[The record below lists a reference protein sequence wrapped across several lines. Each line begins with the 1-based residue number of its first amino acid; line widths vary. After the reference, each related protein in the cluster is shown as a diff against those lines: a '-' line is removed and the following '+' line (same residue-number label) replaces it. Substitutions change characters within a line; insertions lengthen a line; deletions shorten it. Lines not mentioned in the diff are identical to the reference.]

1 LANVPAYPTGLGDEF
16 ELALYGYP
24 VTFYHLIIV
33 MSRVA
38 YFLKLLLYLSLNL
51 WFLAGGHLKLAH
63 ASQLPHWDKG
73 KYVPTLVWNTNTG
86 VQISQPGRKFNEVE
100 TNSYQQALVPL
111 GSTWKLFIY
120 AYLVETQAAEKDYIC
135 SDLNKNQGEEYC
147 CLPGA
152 RINRDTALAQS
163 CGAYFSAKRLLI
175 TQEKWQRWLDTDF
188 KQAPG
193 WLHNIAQ
200 MQASTL
206 VPVNSLLQ
214 VLEDLPVASQVSA
227 RNALIKVNLQT
238 GLATTLADL
247 GTGVRLKTW
256 SWFDQKNASAGSAKL
271 TSKNKTNTTP
281 TGPRIGGAVGWLPN
295 GRAFWWGAAGTSKT
309 SLLQHHEWIAKT
321 LQLNQLDTTLGAWQ
335 NSQACVQLKFFNAY
349 PIKKVSVMLSSS
361 SKKQAAPEGALSGK
375 KYFVEFENGQTIS
388 FIGSPEQRLFYTASN
403 KQKPVIEGR
412 FLLEDYVA
420 RVIER
425 EGEVRYTVAS
435 QALAVLARSWLVQ
448 NSPVKEGCYTTI
460 DDSKAQRVLASV
472 AGKEA
477 KKAALFTQDL
487 IISNEAVMYHQ
498 AQERP
503 HVFAWKSA
511 VNLTQ
516 QNPKMGFDS
525 LLFKTYPHASLAG
538 LYSELDCTQLVAA
551 ETWLKNNAHKW
562 RSQLSQEIGF
572 QEPES
577 FTVCQIQNGLANSDQ
592 RRLRIYIQG
601 WGKLEHRLSLI
612 HEYLHLAF
620 KNHPNGRNE
629 VLIEKLARQLA
640 GV

>member
-1 LANVPAYPTGLGDEF
+1 
-16 ELALYGYP
+16 
-24 VTFYHLIIV
+24 

-38 YFLKLLLYLSLNL
+38 YLLKLLLYLSLIL
-51 WFLAGGHLKLAH
+51 WFLAGGHFKLAH
-63 ASQLPHWDKG
+63 ASQLPNWDKG
-73 KYVPTLVWNTNTG
+73 QYVPTLIWNTSTG
-86 VQISQPGRKFNEVE
+86 VQMSQVGRNFDEAEIK
-100 TNSYQQALVPL
+100 SYSQALVPL
-111 GSTWKLFIY
+111 GSTWKLFVY
-120 AYLVETQAAEKDYIC
+120 AYLVQTQATEKDYVC
-135 SDLNKNQGEEYC
+135 ADLNKNQGDEYC

-152 RINRDTALAQS
+152 SINRDTALAQS
-163 CGAYFSAKRLLI
+163 CGAYFSAKRLQI
-175 TQEKWQRWLDTDF
+175 TQDQWKRWLDSDF
-188 KQAPG
+188 KQVPS
-193 WLHNIAQ
+193 WLQNISQ
-200 MQASTL
+200 MQAATL

-214 VLEDLPVASQVSA
+214 VLEDMPLASQISA
-227 RNALIKVNLQT
+227 RNALVKVSLQA
-238 GLATTLADL
+238 GLETTLADL
-247 GTGVRLKTW
+247 GTGIRFKTW
-256 SWFDQKNASAGSAKL
+256 SWFDQKNVVASSAK
-271 TSKNKTNTTP
+271 SNIKNKIRVNEP
-281 TGPRIGGAVGWLPN
+281 GPRIGGAVGWLPN

-321 LQLNQLDTTLGAWQ
+321 LQLNQFDTTLAAWQ

-349 PIKKVSVMLSSS
+349 PIKKVSVFLSSG
-361 SKKQAAPEGALSGK
+361 KKQAAPEGVLSGK
-375 KYFVEFENGQTIS
+375 KYFIEFENGQAITL
-388 FIGSPEQRLFYTASN
+388 IGSPEQRLFYTASN

-412 FLLEDYVA
+412 FLIEDYVA

-487 IISNEAVMYHQ
+487 IIASDAVRYHQ
-498 AQERP
+498 AQEKTN
-503 HVFAWKSA
+503 VFAWKAA

-538 LYSELDCTQLVAA
+538 LYSELDCIHLATA

-562 RSQLSQEIGF
+562 RSQLTQVIGF
-572 QEPES
+572 QAPES
-577 FTVCQIQNGLANSDQ
+577 FRVCQIQNGLANSDQ

-620 KNHPNGRNE
+620 KNHPNGHNE